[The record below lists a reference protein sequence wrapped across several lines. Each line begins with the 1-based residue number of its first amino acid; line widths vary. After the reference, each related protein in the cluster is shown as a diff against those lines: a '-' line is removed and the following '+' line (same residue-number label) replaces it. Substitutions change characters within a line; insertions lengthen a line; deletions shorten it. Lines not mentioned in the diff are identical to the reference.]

1 MTESANSSTKENES
15 PPNTTELI
23 PPQEKNYISQPL
35 FPKNFLSKRFK
46 NLIECF
52 PCPIED
58 CQILFET
65 QKELDNHNIT
75 HKKIYK
81 CKYPNCQ
88 KAFMNLIN
96 LQKHN
101 KSHFKNKKIY
111 FCPYKGCNKS
121 FTASYSVTL
130 HYRVHTGNK
139 PFKCEICG
147 KNFFDKAN
155 WQYHVNNM
163 HKKIIEKKL
172 ICQHINCGHKS
183 KSQKQLLMHHDKLEE
198 ECVKEKNLLL
208 KLIMLYQKASVDLL
222 DNNENDNLNNNN
234 LNEIKNKF
242 DDNFG
247 INDESKN
254 IWINFINNYNLDDE
268 LKYYSKLI
276 ELQSQ
281 QVIDNSTDSEKY
293 IGILSN

>member
-1 MTESANSSTKENES
+1 MTESANSSTKGNES
-15 PPNTTELI
+15 PSTELI
-23 PPQEKNYISQPL
+23 IPNSTPKNYI
-35 FPKNFLSKRFK
+35 SKRFK

-52 PCPIED
+52 PCSIED

-65 QKELDNHNIT
+65 QKDLDNHSLT
-75 HKKIYK
+75 HKKLFK
-81 CKYPNCQ
+81 CKYPGCQ
-88 KAFMNLIN
+88 KSFMQLVN

-111 FCPYKGCNKS
+111 FCPFKGCNKS

-139 PFKCEICG
+139 PFKCEICE
-147 KNFFDKAN
+147 KKFFDKAN

-222 DNNENDNLNNNN
+222 ENKEDSNLNKVEDKVKDKFEDNLGIDD
-234 LNEIKNKF
+234 ENKT
-242 DDNFG
+242 
-247 INDESKN
+247 
-254 IWINFINNYNLDDE
+254 IWINYINNYDLDDD
-268 LKYYSKLI
+268 LKNYSKLI
-276 ELQSQ
+276 KLQSQ
-281 QVIDNSTDSEKY
+281 QVIENSTDYDKY
-293 IGILSN
+293 VGILSN

>member
-1 MTESANSSTKENES
+1 MTESANSSTKGNES
-15 PPNTTELI
+15 PSTELI
-23 PPQEKNYISQPL
+23 IPNSTPKNYI
-35 FPKNFLSKRFK
+35 SKRFK

-52 PCPIED
+52 PCSIED

-65 QKELDNHNIT
+65 QKDLDNHSLT
-75 HKKIYK
+75 HKKLFK
-81 CKYPNCQ
+81 CKYPGCQ
-88 KAFMNLIN
+88 KSFMQLVN

-111 FCPYKGCNKS
+111 FCPFKGCNKS

-139 PFKCEICG
+139 PFKCEICE
-147 KNFFDKAN
+147 KKFFDKAN

-222 DNNENDNLNNNN
+222 ENKEDSNLNKVEDKVKDKFEDNLGIDD
-234 LNEIKNKF
+234 ENKT
-242 DDNFG
+242 
-247 INDESKN
+247 
-254 IWINFINNYNLDDE
+254 IWINYINNYELDDE
-268 LKYYSKLI
+268 LKNYSKLI

-281 QVIDNSTDSEKY
+281 QVIENSTDYDKY
-293 IGILSN
+293 VGILSN

>member
-1 MTESANSSTKENES
+1 MTESANSSTKGNES
-15 PPNTTELI
+15 PSTELI
-23 PPQEKNYISQPL
+23 IQNSTPKNYI
-35 FPKNFLSKRFK
+35 SKRFK

-52 PCPIED
+52 PCSIED

-65 QKELDNHNIT
+65 QKDLDNHSLT
-75 HKKIYK
+75 HKKLFK
-81 CKYPNCQ
+81 CKYPGCQ
-88 KAFMNLIN
+88 KSFMQLVN

-111 FCPYKGCNKS
+111 FCPFKGCNKS

-130 HYRVHTGNK
+130 HDRVHTGNK
-139 PFKCEICG
+139 PFKCEICE
-147 KNFFDKAN
+147 KKFFDKAN

-234 LNEIKNKF
+234 LNNKDKF
-242 DDNFG
+242 EDNLGIDDEN
-247 INDESKN
+247 KT
-254 IWINFINNYNLDDE
+254 IWINYINNYDLDDE
-268 LKYYSKLI
+268 LKNYSKLI

-281 QVIDNSTDSEKY
+281 QVIENSTDYDKY
-293 IGILSN
+293 VGILSN

>member
-1 MTESANSSTKENES
+1 MTESANSSTKGNES
-15 PPNTTELI
+15 PSTELI
-23 PPQEKNYISQPL
+23 IPNSTPKNYI
-35 FPKNFLSKRFK
+35 SKRFK

-52 PCPIED
+52 PCSIED

-65 QKELDNHNIT
+65 QKELDNHSLT
-75 HKKIYK
+75 HKKLFK
-81 CKYPNCQ
+81 CKYPGCQ
-88 KAFMNLIN
+88 KSFMQLVN

-111 FCPYKGCNKS
+111 FCPFKGCNKS

-139 PFKCEICG
+139 PFKCEICE
-147 KNFFDKAN
+147 KKFFDKAN

-222 DNNENDNLNNNN
+222 ENKEDSNLNKVEDKVKDKFEDNLGIDD
-234 LNEIKNKF
+234 ENKT
-242 DDNFG
+242 
-247 INDESKN
+247 
-254 IWINFINNYNLDDE
+254 IWINYINNYELDDE
-268 LKYYSKLI
+268 LKNYSKLI
-276 ELQSQ
+276 KLQSQ
-281 QVIDNSTDSEKY
+281 QVIENSTDYDKY
-293 IGILSN
+293 VGILSN

>member
-1 MTESANSSTKENES
+1 MTESANSSTKGNES
-15 PPNTTELI
+15 PSTELI
-23 PPQEKNYISQPL
+23 ITNSTQKNYI
-35 FPKNFLSKRFK
+35 SKRFK

-52 PCPIED
+52 PCSIED

-65 QKELDNHNIT
+65 QKDLDNHSLT
-75 HKKIYK
+75 HKKLFK
-81 CKYPNCQ
+81 CKYPGCQ
-88 KAFMNLIN
+88 KSFMQLVN

-111 FCPYKGCNKS
+111 FCPFKGCNKS

-139 PFKCEICG
+139 PFKCEICE
-147 KNFFDKAN
+147 KKFFDKAN

-222 DNNENDNLNNNN
+222 ENKDKEDDNLNGVENKVKDKFEDN
-234 LNEIKNKF
+234 LGIDDENKT
-242 DDNFG
+242 
-247 INDESKN
+247 
-254 IWINFINNYNLDDE
+254 IWINYINNYELDDE
-268 LKYYSKLI
+268 LKNYSKLI
-276 ELQSQ
+276 KLQSQ
-281 QVIDNSTDSEKY
+281 QVIENSTDYDKY
-293 IGILSN
+293 VGILSS

>member
-1 MTESANSSTKENES
+1 MTESANSSTKGNES
-15 PPNTTELI
+15 PSTELI
-23 PPQEKNYISQPL
+23 IPNSTPKNYI
-35 FPKNFLSKRFK
+35 SKRFK

-52 PCPIED
+52 PCSIED

-65 QKELDNHNIT
+65 QKDLDNHSLT
-75 HKKIYK
+75 HKKLFK
-81 CKYPNCQ
+81 CKYPGCQ
-88 KAFMNLIN
+88 KSFMQLVN

-111 FCPYKGCNKS
+111 FCPFKGCNKS

-139 PFKCEICG
+139 PFKCEICE
-147 KNFFDKAN
+147 KKFFDKAN

-222 DNNENDNLNNNN
+222 ENKEDSNLNKVEDKVKDKFEDNLGIDD
-234 LNEIKNKF
+234 ENKT
-242 DDNFG
+242 
-247 INDESKN
+247 
-254 IWINFINNYNLDDE
+254 IWINYINNYDLDDE
-268 LKYYSKLI
+268 LKNYSKLI

-281 QVIDNSTDSEKY
+281 QVIENSTDYDKY
-293 IGILSN
+293 VGILSN

>member
-1 MTESANSSTKENES
+1 MTESANSSTKGNES
-15 PPNTTELI
+15 PSTELI
-23 PPQEKNYISQPL
+23 IPNSTPKNYI
-35 FPKNFLSKRFK
+35 SKRFK

-52 PCPIED
+52 PCSIED

-65 QKELDNHNIT
+65 QKDLDNHSLT
-75 HKKIYK
+75 HKKLFK
-81 CKYPNCQ
+81 CKYPGCQ
-88 KAFMNLIN
+88 KSFMQLVN

-111 FCPYKGCNKS
+111 FCPFKGCNKS

-139 PFKCEICG
+139 PFKCEICE
-147 KNFFDKAN
+147 KKFFDKAN

-163 HKKIIEKKL
+163 HKKIIEKKI

-222 DNNENDNLNNNN
+222 DNNEGDNLNNNN

-268 LKYYSKLI
+268 LKYYTKLI

-281 QVIDNSTDSEKY
+281 QVIENSTDSEKY

>member
-1 MTESANSSTKENES
+1 MTESANSSTKGNES
-15 PPNTTELI
+15 PSTELI
-23 PPQEKNYISQPL
+23 IPNSTPKNYI
-35 FPKNFLSKRFK
+35 SKRFK

-52 PCPIED
+52 PCSIED

-65 QKELDNHNIT
+65 HKDLDNHSLT
-75 HKKIYK
+75 HKKLFK
-81 CKYPNCQ
+81 CKYPGCQ
-88 KAFMNLIN
+88 KSFMQLVN

-111 FCPYKGCNKS
+111 FCPYEGCNKS

-139 PFKCEICG
+139 PFKCEICE
-147 KNFFDKAN
+147 KKFFDKAN

-222 DNNENDNLNNNN
+222 ENKDKEDDNLNGVENKVKDKFEDN
-234 LNEIKNKF
+234 LGIDDENKT
-242 DDNFG
+242 
-247 INDESKN
+247 
-254 IWINFINNYNLDDE
+254 IWINYINNYDLDDE
-268 LKYYSKLI
+268 LKNYSKLI

-281 QVIDNSTDSEKY
+281 QVIENSTDYDKY
-293 IGILSN
+293 VGILSS

>member
-1 MTESANSSTKENES
+1 MTESANSSTKGNES
-15 PPNTTELI
+15 PSTELI
-23 PPQEKNYISQPL
+23 IPNSTPKNYI
-35 FPKNFLSKRFK
+35 SKRFK

-52 PCPIED
+52 PCSIED

-65 QKELDNHNIT
+65 QKDLDNHSLT
-75 HKKIYK
+75 HKKLFK
-81 CKYPNCQ
+81 CKYPGCQ
-88 KAFMNLIN
+88 KSFMQLVN

-111 FCPYKGCNKS
+111 FCPFKGCNKS

-139 PFKCEICG
+139 PFKCEICE
-147 KNFFDKAN
+147 KKFFDKAN

-222 DNNENDNLNNNN
+222 ENKDKEDDNLDGVENKVKDKFEDN
-234 LNEIKNKF
+234 LGIDDENKT
-242 DDNFG
+242 
-247 INDESKN
+247 
-254 IWINFINNYNLDDE
+254 IWINYINNYELDDE
-268 LKYYSKLI
+268 LKNYSKLI
-276 ELQSQ
+276 KLQSQ
-281 QVIDNSTDSEKY
+281 QVIENSTDYDKY
-293 IGILSN
+293 VGILSS

>member
-1 MTESANSSTKENES
+1 MTESANSSTKGNES
-15 PPNTTELI
+15 PSTELI
-23 PPQEKNYISQPL
+23 ITNSTPKNYI
-35 FPKNFLSKRFK
+35 SKRFK

-52 PCPIED
+52 PCSIED

-65 QKELDNHNIT
+65 QKDLDNHSLT
-75 HKKIYK
+75 HKKLFK
-81 CKYPNCQ
+81 CKYPGCQ
-88 KAFMNLIN
+88 KSFMQLVN

-111 FCPYKGCNKS
+111 FCPFKGCNKS

-139 PFKCEICG
+139 PFKCEICE
-147 KNFFDKAN
+147 KKFFDKAN

-222 DNNENDNLNNNN
+222 ENKDKENDNLIEGVDKVKDKFEDN
-234 LNEIKNKF
+234 LGIDDENKT
-242 DDNFG
+242 
-247 INDESKN
+247 
-254 IWINFINNYNLDDE
+254 IWINYINNYDLDDE
-268 LKYYSKLI
+268 LKNYSKLI

-281 QVIDNSTDSEKY
+281 QVIENSTDYDKY
-293 IGILSN
+293 VGILSS

>member
-1 MTESANSSTKENES
+1 MTESANSSTKGNES
-15 PPNTTELI
+15 PSTELI
-23 PPQEKNYISQPL
+23 ITNSTPKNYI
-35 FPKNFLSKRFK
+35 SKRFK

-52 PCPIED
+52 PCSIED

-65 QKELDNHNIT
+65 QKDLDNHSLT
-75 HKKIYK
+75 HKKLFK
-81 CKYPNCQ
+81 CKYPGCQ
-88 KAFMNLIN
+88 KSFMQLVN

-111 FCPYKGCNKS
+111 FCPFKGCNKS

-139 PFKCEICG
+139 PFKCEICE
-147 KNFFDKAN
+147 KKFFDKAN

-222 DNNENDNLNNNN
+222 ENKEDSNLNKVEDKVKDKFEDNLGIDD
-234 LNEIKNKF
+234 ENKT
-242 DDNFG
+242 
-247 INDESKN
+247 
-254 IWINFINNYNLDDE
+254 IWINYINNYDLDDE
-268 LKYYSKLI
+268 LKNYSKLI

-281 QVIDNSTDSEKY
+281 QVIENSTDYDKY
-293 IGILSN
+293 VGILSN

>member
-1 MTESANSSTKENES
+1 MTESANSSTKGNES
-15 PPNTTELI
+15 PSTELI
-23 PPQEKNYISQPL
+23 IQNSTPKNYI
-35 FPKNFLSKRFK
+35 SKRFK

-52 PCPIED
+52 PCSIED

-65 QKELDNHNIT
+65 QKDLDNHSLT
-75 HKKIYK
+75 HKKLFK
-81 CKYPNCQ
+81 CKYPGCE
-88 KAFMNLIN
+88 KTFIKSIN
-96 LQKHN
+96 LRKHN

-111 FCPYKGCNKS
+111 FCPYEGCNKS

-139 PFKCEICG
+139 PFKCEICE
-147 KNFFDKAN
+147 KKFFDKAN

-222 DNNENDNLNNNN
+222 ENKDKENDNL
-234 LNEIKNKF
+234 
-242 DDNFG
+242 
-247 INDESKN
+247 SK
-254 IWINFINNYNLDDE
+254 
-268 LKYYSKLI
+268 
-276 ELQSQ
+276 
-281 QVIDNSTDSEKY
+281 
-293 IGILSN
+293 

>member
-1 MTESANSSTKENES
+1 MTESANSSTKGNES
-15 PPNTTELI
+15 PSTELI
-23 PPQEKNYISQPL
+23 ITNSTPKNYI
-35 FPKNFLSKRFK
+35 SKRFK

-52 PCPIED
+52 PCSIED

-65 QKELDNHNIT
+65 QKDLDNHSLT
-75 HKKIYK
+75 HKKLFK
-81 CKYPNCQ
+81 CKYPGCQ
-88 KAFMNLIN
+88 KSFMQLVN

-111 FCPYKGCNKS
+111 FCPFKGCNKS

-139 PFKCEICG
+139 PFKCEICE
-147 KNFFDKAN
+147 KKFFDKAN

-222 DNNENDNLNNNN
+222 ENKEDSNLNKVEDKVKDKFEDNLGIDD
-234 LNEIKNKF
+234 ENKT
-242 DDNFG
+242 
-247 INDESKN
+247 
-254 IWINFINNYNLDDE
+254 INNYDLDDE
-268 LKYYSKLI
+268 LKSYSKLI

-281 QVIDNSTDSEKY
+281 QVIENSTDYDKY
-293 IGILSN
+293 VGILSN

>member
-1 MTESANSSTKENES
+1 MTESANSSTKGNES
-15 PPNTTELI
+15 PSTELI
-23 PPQEKNYISQPL
+23 IQNSTPKNYI
-35 FPKNFLSKRFK
+35 SKRFK

-52 PCPIED
+52 PCSIED

-65 QKELDNHNIT
+65 QKDLDNHSLT
-75 HKKIYK
+75 HKKLFK
-81 CKYPNCQ
+81 CKYPGCQ
-88 KAFMNLIN
+88 KSFMQLVN

-111 FCPYKGCNKS
+111 FCPFKGCNKS
-121 FTASYSVTL
+121 FTASYSVTF

-139 PFKCEICG
+139 PFKCEICE
-147 KNFFDKAN
+147 KKFFDKAN

-222 DNNENDNLNNNN
+222 DNNENDNLNN
-234 LNEIKNKF
+234 LNETKNKF

-254 IWINFINNYNLDDE
+254 IWI
-268 LKYYSKLI
+268 
-276 ELQSQ
+276 
-281 QVIDNSTDSEKY
+281 
-293 IGILSN
+293 

>member
-1 MTESANSSTKENES
+1 MTESANSSTKGNES
-15 PPNTTELI
+15 PSTELI
-23 PPQEKNYISQPL
+23 IQNSTPKNYI
-35 FPKNFLSKRFK
+35 SKRFK

-52 PCPIED
+52 PCSIED

-65 QKELDNHNIT
+65 QKDLDNHSLT
-75 HKKIYK
+75 HKKLFK
-81 CKYPNCQ
+81 CKYPGCQ
-88 KAFMNLIN
+88 KSFMQLVN

-111 FCPYKGCNKS
+111 FCPFTGCNKS
-121 FTASYSVTL
+121 FTASYSVTF

-139 PFKCEICG
+139 PFKCEICE
-147 KNFFDKAN
+147 KKFFDKAN

-222 DNNENDNLNNNN
+222 DNNENDNLNN
-234 LNEIKNKF
+234 LNETKNKF

-254 IWINFINNYNLDDE
+254 IWTNFINNYNLDDE

>member
-1 MTESANSSTKENES
+1 MTESANSSTKGNES
-15 PPNTTELI
+15 PSTELI
-23 PPQEKNYISQPL
+23 IQNSTPKNYI
-35 FPKNFLSKRFK
+35 SKRFK

-52 PCPIED
+52 PCSIED

-65 QKELDNHNIT
+65 QKDLDNHSLT
-75 HKKIYK
+75 HKKLFK
-81 CKYPNCQ
+81 CKYPGCQ
-88 KAFMNLIN
+88 KSFMQLVN

-111 FCPYKGCNKS
+111 FCPFKGCNKS

-139 PFKCEICG
+139 PFKCEICE
-147 KNFFDKAN
+147 KKFFDKAN

-222 DNNENDNLNNNN
+222 DNNESDNLNN
-234 LNEIKNKF
+234 LNETKNKF

-254 IWINFINNYNLDDE
+254 IWTNFINNYNLDDE
-268 LKYYSKLI
+268 LKYYTKLI

-281 QVIDNSTDSEKY
+281 QVIENSTDSEKY

>member
-1 MTESANSSTKENES
+1 MTESANSSTKGNES
-15 PPNTTELI
+15 PSTELI
-23 PPQEKNYISQPL
+23 IQNSTPKNYI
-35 FPKNFLSKRFK
+35 SKRFK

-52 PCPIED
+52 PCSIED

-65 QKELDNHNIT
+65 QKDLDNHSLT
-75 HKKIYK
+75 HKKLFK
-81 CKYPNCQ
+81 CKYPGCQ
-88 KAFMNLIN
+88 KSFMQLVN

-111 FCPYKGCNKS
+111 FCPFRGCNKS

-139 PFKCEICG
+139 PFKCEICE
-147 KNFFDKAN
+147 KKFFDKAN

-222 DNNENDNLNNNN
+222 YNNEGDNLNNNN

-242 DDNFG
+242 GDNFG

-281 QVIDNSTDSEKY
+281 QVIENSTDSEKY

>member
-1 MTESANSSTKENES
+1 MTESANSSTKGNES
-15 PPNTTELI
+15 PSTELI
-23 PPQEKNYISQPL
+23 IQNSTPKNYI
-35 FPKNFLSKRFK
+35 SKRFK

-52 PCPIED
+52 PCSIED

-65 QKELDNHNIT
+65 QKDLDNHSLT
-75 HKKIYK
+75 HKKLFK
-81 CKYPNCQ
+81 CKYPGCQ
-88 KAFMNLIN
+88 KSFMQLVN

-111 FCPYKGCNKS
+111 FCPFKGCNKS

-139 PFKCEICG
+139 PFKCEICE
-147 KNFFDKAN
+147 KKFFDKAN

-222 DNNENDNLNNNN
+222 ENKEDSNLNKVEDKVKDKFEDNLGIDD
-234 LNEIKNKF
+234 ENKT
-242 DDNFG
+242 
-247 INDESKN
+247 
-254 IWINFINNYNLDDE
+254 IWINYINNYDLDDE
-268 LKYYSKLI
+268 LKNYSKLI

-281 QVIDNSTDSEKY
+281 QVIENSTDYDKY
-293 IGILSN
+293 VGILSN

>member
-1 MTESANSSTKENES
+1 MTESANSSTKGNES
-15 PPNTTELI
+15 PSTELI
-23 PPQEKNYISQPL
+23 ITNSTPKNYI
-35 FPKNFLSKRFK
+35 SKRFK

-52 PCPIED
+52 PCSIED

-65 QKELDNHNIT
+65 QKDLDNHSLT
-75 HKKIYK
+75 HKKLFK
-81 CKYPNCQ
+81 CKYPGCQ
-88 KAFMNLIN
+88 KSFMQLVN

-111 FCPYKGCNKS
+111 FCPFKGCNKS

-139 PFKCEICG
+139 PFKCDIC
-147 KNFFDKAN
+147 
-155 WQYHVNNM
+155 
-163 HKKIIEKKL
+163 EKKL

-222 DNNENDNLNNNN
+222 ENKEDSNLNKVEDKVKDKFEDNLGIDD
-234 LNEIKNKF
+234 ENKT
-242 DDNFG
+242 
-247 INDESKN
+247 
-254 IWINFINNYNLDDE
+254 IWINYINNYDLDDE
-268 LKYYSKLI
+268 LKNYSKLI

-281 QVIDNSTDSEKY
+281 QVIENSTDYDKY
-293 IGILSN
+293 VGILSN

>member
-1 MTESANSSTKENES
+1 MTESANSSTKGNES
-15 PPNTTELI
+15 PSTELI
-23 PPQEKNYISQPL
+23 ITNSTPKNYI
-35 FPKNFLSKRFK
+35 SKRFK

-52 PCPIED
+52 PCSIED

-65 QKELDNHNIT
+65 QKDLDNHSLT
-75 HKKIYK
+75 HKKLFK
-81 CKYPNCQ
+81 CKYPGCQ
-88 KAFMNLIN
+88 KSFMQLVN

-111 FCPYKGCNKS
+111 FCPFKGCNKS

-139 PFKCEICG
+139 PFKCEICE
-147 KNFFDKAN
+147 KKFFDKAN

-222 DNNENDNLNNNN
+222 DNNENDNLNN
-234 LNEIKNKF
+234 LNETKNKF

>member
-1 MTESANSSTKENES
+1 MTESANSSTKGNES
-15 PPNTTELI
+15 PSTELI
-23 PPQEKNYISQPL
+23 IQNSTPKNYI
-35 FPKNFLSKRFK
+35 SKRFK

-52 PCPIED
+52 PCSIED

-65 QKELDNHNIT
+65 QKDLDNHSLT
-75 HKKIYK
+75 HKKLFK
-81 CKYPNCQ
+81 CKYPGCQ
-88 KAFMNLIN
+88 KSFMQLVN

-111 FCPYKGCNKS
+111 FCPFKGCNKS

-139 PFKCEICG
+139 PFKCEICE
-147 KNFFDKAN
+147 KKFFDKAN

-222 DNNENDNLNNNN
+222 ENKEDSNLNKVEDKVKDKFEDNLGIDD
-234 LNEIKNKF
+234 ENKT
-242 DDNFG
+242 
-247 INDESKN
+247 
-254 IWINFINNYNLDDE
+254 IWINYINNYDLDDE
-268 LKYYSKLI
+268 LKNYSKLI
-276 ELQSQ
+276 KLQSQ
-281 QVIDNSTDSEKY
+281 QVIENSTDYDKY
-293 IGILSN
+293 VGILSN

>member
-1 MTESANSSTKENES
+1 MTESANSSTKGNES
-15 PPNTTELI
+15 PSTELI
-23 PPQEKNYISQPL
+23 IQNSTPKNYI
-35 FPKNFLSKRFK
+35 SKRFK

-52 PCPIED
+52 PCSIED

-65 QKELDNHNIT
+65 QKDLDNHSLT
-75 HKKIYK
+75 HKKLFK
-81 CKYPNCQ
+81 CKYPGCQ
-88 KAFMNLIN
+88 KSFMQLVN

-111 FCPYKGCNKS
+111 FCPFKGCNKS

-139 PFKCEICG
+139 PFKCEICE
-147 KNFFDKAN
+147 KKFFDKAN

-222 DNNENDNLNNNN
+222 ENKEDSNLNKVEDKVKDKFEDNLGIDD
-234 LNEIKNKF
+234 ENKT
-242 DDNFG
+242 
-247 INDESKN
+247 
-254 IWINFINNYNLDDE
+254 IWINYINNYDLDDE
-268 LKYYSKLI
+268 LKNYSKLI

-281 QVIDNSTDSEKY
+281 HVIENSTDYDKY
-293 IGILSN
+293 VGILSN

>member
-1 MTESANSSTKENES
+1 MTESANSSTKGNES
-15 PPNTTELI
+15 PSTELI
-23 PPQEKNYISQPL
+23 IQNSTPKNYI
-35 FPKNFLSKRFK
+35 SKRFK

-52 PCPIED
+52 PCSIED

-65 QKELDNHNIT
+65 QKDLDNHSLT
-75 HKKIYK
+75 HKKLFK
-81 CKYPNCQ
+81 CKYPGCQ
-88 KAFMNLIN
+88 KSFMQLVN

-111 FCPYKGCNKS
+111 FCPFKGCNKS

-139 PFKCEICG
+139 PFKCEICE
-147 KNFFDKAN
+147 KKFFDKAN

-222 DNNENDNLNNNN
+222 ENKEDSNLNKVEYKVKDKFEDNLGIDD
-234 LNEIKNKF
+234 ENKT
-242 DDNFG
+242 
-247 INDESKN
+247 
-254 IWINFINNYNLDDE
+254 IWINYINNYDLDDE
-268 LKYYSKLI
+268 LKNYSKLI

-281 QVIDNSTDSEKY
+281 QVIENSTDYDKY
-293 IGILSN
+293 VGILSN